1 MINGIIGRKIG
12 MTQIFAADGS
22 VTPVTVIKAG
32 PCVVVQKK
40 SASGPDGYDAVQLG
54 LVDERPVRL
63 KNVTKPMR
71 GHFEKTGGGIPPTRI
86 LKEFRL
92 TEGGDGTN
100 VGDKVLVD
108 QFSDG
113 EMVDVIGRSKGRGFA
128 GTVKRHHFN
137 RGPESHGS
145 MNVRAPGSIGA
156 SAYPSRVVKG
166 NRSSGH
172 MGDARITTKGLTV
185 ARVDAG
191 GVVTGLAPGKASIKV
206 TSGTAVTTVPVTVV
220 RNPVA
225 SLAIEPAT
233 AAARTG
239 DVVRFKVAA
248 QGAGGARLEMPALRW
263 SVGGGQ
269 AAHGGESPQP
279 RDHAEHVL
287 SSPSGM
293 SLPVMLVHR
302 TRRDVSPRCVPGSG
316 EVSAVDRRP
325 LIPQGG
331 GCS

>member
-1 MINGIIGRKIG
+1 LAASKKQDNDMINGIIGRKIG

-40 SASGPDGYDAVQLG
+40 SAAGPDGYDAVQLG
-54 LVDERPVRL
+54 LVDDRPLRM
-63 KNVTKPMR
+63 KNVTRPMR

-92 TEGGDGTN
+92 SGGDDNGAN

-108 QFSDG
+108 QFTDG

-156 SAYPSRVVKG
+156 SAYPSRVIKG

-172 MGDARITTKGLTV
+172 MGDARITIKGLTV
-185 ARVDAG
+185 ARVDAENN
-191 GVVTGLAPGKASIKV
+191 LLLI
-206 TSGTAVTTVPVTVV
+206 
-220 RNPVA
+220 R
-225 SLAIEPAT
+225 
-233 AAARTG
+233 
-239 DVVRFKVAA
+239 
-248 QGAGGARLEMPALRW
+248 GA
-263 SVGGGQ
+263 
-269 AAHGGESPQP
+269 
-279 RDHAEHVL
+279 
-287 SSPSGM
+287 
-293 SLPVMLVHR
+293 
-302 TRRDVSPRCVPGSG
+302 VPGANGSVVIVRKATKK
-316 EVSAVDRRP
+316 E
-325 LIPQGG
+325 
-331 GCS
+331 